1 LPEWKKKEVDRM
13 KPVLGFIGL
22 GIMGKPMVRNLLSG
36 GYQVHVYNIVEKD
49 ILEVQKD
56 GAIPEKSSKDV
67 AEKADITIIMVPD
80 SPHVKDVILGETGVI
95 HALKSGKVVVDM
107 STISAIVTKELAQ
120 IIKNAGAQML
130 DAPVSGGDKG
140 AIGGTL
146 SIMVGGDKDIFE
158 RCLPIFE
165 LLGKRVTHVG
175 GNSMGQVVKSC
186 NQVLAASTVLA
197 LGEALVLGTK
207 AGADPEKIVEVLS
220 AGYAR
225 CGALDIR
232 GANILKGDFD
242 PGFKSKL
249 QYKDLGL
256 AMELSRNIDAPMPVT
271 SIVHEFYKSCMA
283 KGLGE
288 EDHTNVIR
296 LIEEMAG
303 VEVRAGKNK

>member
-1 LPEWKKKEVDRM
+1 M
-13 KPVLGFIGL
+13 KPILGFIGL

-36 GYQVHVYNIVEKD
+36 GYDVHVYSIIEED
-49 ILEVQKD
+49 MLEIQKD
-56 GAIPEKSSKDV
+56 GGIPEKSAKAV
-67 AEKADITIIMVPD
+67 AEKAEITIIMVPD
-80 SPHVKDVILGETGVI
+80 TPHVKEVILGDAGVI
-95 HALKSGKVVVDM
+95 HVLGKGKVIIDM
-107 STISAIVTKELAQ
+107 STISAVATKELAE
-120 IIKNAGAQML
+120 IVKNTGARML

-146 SIMVGGDKDIFE
+146 SIMVGGDKEVFE
-158 RCLPIFE
+158 QCLPIFK
-165 LLGKRVTHVG
+165 LLGQRVTHVG
-175 GNSMGQVVKSC
+175 ANSMGQVVKSC
-186 NQVLAASTVLA
+186 NQVLAAATVLA

-225 CGALDIR
+225 CGVLDIR
-232 GANILKGDFD
+232 GANILRGDYA

-256 AMELSRNIDAPMPVT
+256 AMELSRSIDAPMPVT

-288 EDHTNVIR
+288 GDHTNVIC

-303 VEVRAGKNK
+303 VEVRGGKNK

>member
-1 LPEWKKKEVDRM
+1 M
-13 KPVLGFIGL
+13 KPILGFIGL

-56 GAIPEKSSKDV
+56 GAIPETSSKDV

-80 SPHVKDVILGETGVI
+80 SPHVKDVILGESGVI
-95 HALKSGKVVVDM
+95 HALKNGKVVVDM
-107 STISAIVTKELAQ
+107 STISAIVTKELAE
-120 IIKNAGAQML
+120 IIKSKGAQML

-146 SIMVGGDKDIFE
+146 SIMVGGDKDVFE

-232 GANILKGDFD
+232 GANILKGDFA

-283 KGLGE
+283 MGLGE

-296 LIEEMAG
+296 LIEQMAG